1 MREMV
6 FLVDELPDGGYS
18 ARGEGDCVFT
28 EADDL
33 EDLYR
38 QVREAAAC
46 HCEECEQP
54 ERIRLRFV
62 KSLREE
68 TIEP

>member
-6 FLVDELPDGGYS
+6 FEVKELADGGYS
-18 ARGEGDCVFT
+18 AHSYECCVFT

-38 QVREAAAC
+38 QVREAACC
-46 HCEECEQP
+46 HCEECDQP
-54 ERIRLRFV
+54 ETIRLRF
-62 KSLREE
+62 SRTGGEE
-68 TIEP
+68 VISP